1 MKRNIGQHPSEQAE
15 EQIRFII
22 RSLGLK
28 ANDRIPSERE
38 LSEMCALSRNT
49 VRSATKFLISEGTL
63 YTNPGKGNY
72 LSPAP
77 VILNPLDTA
86 SLTETAEKQG
96 KRLRNEIIKARIA
109 FPGEW
114 ESDAPEWDVS
124 TKVFILKRTR
134 YLDGAKYAF
143 ETSLLNCD
151 RCEGIAEVDFRRRS
165 LYRVMDSYGVRPMQG
180 METLQ
185 IVRAGEEEAQALDV
199 AQGSPLLK
207 ICGTGRDREGTVLEY
222 FYALIIPQKVRFV
235 CDLERKRRKR

>member
-63 YTNPGKGNY
+63 YSEPGKGNY

-109 FPGEW
+109 F
-114 ESDAPEWDVS
+114 S
-124 TKVFILKRTR
+124 
-134 YLDGAKYAF
+134 
-143 ETSLLNCD
+143 
-151 RCEGIAEVDFRRRS
+151 
-165 LYRVMDSYGVRPMQG
+165 
-180 METLQ
+180 
-185 IVRAGEEEAQALDV
+185 
-199 AQGSPLLK
+199 
-207 ICGTGRDREGTVLEY
+207 
-222 FYALIIPQKVRFV
+222 
-235 CDLERKRRKR
+235 